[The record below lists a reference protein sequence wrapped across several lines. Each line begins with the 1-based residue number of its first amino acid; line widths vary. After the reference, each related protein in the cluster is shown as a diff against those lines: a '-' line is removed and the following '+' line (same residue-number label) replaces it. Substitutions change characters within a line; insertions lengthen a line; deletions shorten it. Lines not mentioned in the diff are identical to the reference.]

1 MANNQ
6 SAAGTPPTTPR
17 SFYKRT
23 LPDSCIALNS
33 EQGKRLFQ
41 TAINTE
47 YMEIYYELST
57 QFLTQSEPAYCG
69 LATLCMSLNALQVDP
84 LRKWKG
90 GWRWYDET
98 MLDCCRS
105 LEHIKEKGVTMG
117 ELNCLARC
125 NGLRTEMRR
134 ADQTYNEAEDMV
146 LILDVARFKYST
158 YWITFDL
165 LWESLHPHDSATKK
179 PRGYMVL
186 RRGQLRQHGCT
197 RLKVNSESWVDL
209 RTSIFEEFPRVVNQL
224 GDMVTPEIFLKTL
237 IQSIPG
243 LVNFSTVIENHLNLF
258 SENEQEHA
266 DSSLDQYIESLNE
279 LLKELSN
286 TKLYKQILEL
296 VDHHSLIRSFINN
309 FSGKSFM
316 DTFPESAI
324 SNVNEFVAYLT
335 LFILTLMDYNQ
346 NFYQNLKDP
355 LKSNLVDLFNVESEL
370 ISQEIHSIRDQF
382 SSLENYCCQGCQ
394 GK

>member
-134 ADQTYNEAEDMV
+134 ADQTTKESFLKALKESVRSSDVVMIVSFSRKTLGQTGDGHFSPIGGYNEAEDMV

-197 RLKVNSESWVDL
+197 RLKNIYFRRISKSRESTGRYGYSRDIPKNFNSINS
-209 RTSIFEEFPRVVNQL
+209 SEF
-224 GDMVTPEIFLKTL
+224 
-237 IQSIPG
+237 
-243 LVNFSTVIENHLNLF
+243 
-258 SENEQEHA
+258 
-266 DSSLDQYIESLNE
+266 
-279 LLKELSN
+279 
-286 TKLYKQILEL
+286 
-296 VDHHSLIRSFINN
+296 
-309 FSGKSFM
+309 
-316 DTFPESAI
+316 
-324 SNVNEFVAYLT
+324 
-335 LFILTLMDYNQ
+335 
-346 NFYQNLKDP
+346 
-355 LKSNLVDLFNVESEL
+355 FNR
-370 ISQEIHSIRDQF
+370 H
-382 SSLENYCCQGCQ
+382 
-394 GK
+394 